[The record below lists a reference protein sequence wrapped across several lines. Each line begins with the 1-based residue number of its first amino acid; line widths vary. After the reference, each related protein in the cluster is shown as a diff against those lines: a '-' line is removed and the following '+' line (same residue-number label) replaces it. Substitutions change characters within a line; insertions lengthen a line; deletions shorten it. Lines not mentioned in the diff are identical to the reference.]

1 MVGHQLADDADATPV
16 RLLDEGIGVPQRS
29 EQWIDIRVVG
39 DVVAVI
45 AHWRW
50 VERKQPYRVD
60 AEVLQVWELFDETAK
75 VAPAVRIAVI
85 ESADWNLAHKR
96 VLAPPAPV
104 LQPPPLDI

>member
-50 VERKQPYRVD
+50 VERQQPYRVD
-60 AEVLQVWELFDETAK
+60 AEVLQVWELFDEAAK
-75 VAPAVRIAVI
+75 VAAAVRIAVI
-85 ESADWNLAHKR
+85 ESAERNLVDDR
-96 VLAPPAPV
+96 VLVPQRVV
-104 LQPPPLDI
+104 LETH